1 MKLHY
6 YKIRFVLLSLL
17 SAISFQVFSQ
27 DTIVVS
33 LAHGSKPNPQFKDE
47 YRTIGGMRGGHV
59 VIEIDNNAYGFY
71 FKGNRIHT
79 FPHRN
84 TKNGVFQKETIKE
97 WEQRTRDKKVTT
109 IFIPVTTEEK
119 LKLLAFYNA
128 NLKSPSYDYA
138 FFGQRCA
145 SSVYTQLKSIHKL
158 KGGSYVFRAFHP
170 KKLRKTILKQNDV
183 NGYKINVKAG
193 TVKRKWEGD

>member
-1 MKLHY
+1 MK
-6 YKIRFVLLSLL
+6 KIVVGILLMML
-17 SAISFQVFSQ
+17 VFSLKAQ
-27 DTIVVS
+27 DTIIVS
-33 LAHGSKPNPQFKDE
+33 IAHGSRPDPQFKDE

-59 VIEIDNNAYGFY
+59 VIEMDGNAYGFY

-84 TKNGVFQKETIKE
+84 TRNGIFQKETIKE
-97 WEQRTRDKKVTT
+97 WEQRTKDKKVTN

-119 LKLLAFYNA
+119 KELLEFYRA
-128 NLKSPSYDYA
+128 NLKSPSYDYS

-145 SSVYTQLKSIHKL
+145 SSVYTRLKSIHKL

-170 KKLRKTILKQNDV
+170 KKLRKTILKQNNL
-183 NGYKINVKAG
+183 NGYNVQVRPG
-193 TVKRKWEGD
+193 TVRRKWEGD